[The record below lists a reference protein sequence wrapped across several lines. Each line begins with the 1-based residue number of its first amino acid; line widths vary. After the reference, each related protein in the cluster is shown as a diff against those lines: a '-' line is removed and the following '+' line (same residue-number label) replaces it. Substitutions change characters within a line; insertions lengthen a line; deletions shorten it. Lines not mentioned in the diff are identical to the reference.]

1 MTASPQCAE
10 TRSGRPGRGF
20 TLIELLVVV
29 AIIAML
35 ISILLPSLSR
45 AKEQARQVYCSNN
58 LRSIWTAVLTYALES
73 RERLPFME
81 DCNIANDVMGTGPD
95 ANPFDSRFPS
105 SVGNVMYRYVGD
117 KSWVC
122 PAAIAGFPASAGDT
136 GWKMT
141 YVFSAA
147 GGVGDGIP
155 YDLAPNR
162 NTGSTFDPAMSNY
175 VHFDGR
181 PLKML
186 DGRRYT
192 SSGPNENDKGFWRVR
207 REIVADAIVNESFP
221 MAGGFLYPHRG
232 QLDDRNDLENAE
244 ADFYKNTNSA
254 GARTGRMELHAD
266 ADRVKILYTRSWETH
281 LSGY

>member
-1 MTASPQCAE
+1 MSAHSQHAE
-10 TRSGRPGRGF
+10 SRSRSIRRGF

-29 AIIAML
+29 AIIAVL
-35 ISILLPSLSR
+35 ISILLPALSQ
-45 AKEQARQVYCSNN
+45 AKEQARRVYCTNN
-58 LRSIWTAVLTYALES
+58 LRSIWTGVLTYALEA

-81 DCNIANDVMGTGPD
+81 DCNIANGVEGTGPD
-95 ANPFDSRFPS
+95 ANPFDPRFPTT
-105 SVGNVMYRYVGD
+105 VGNMMYRYVGE

-122 PAAIAGFPASAGDT
+122 PAAVAGFPANVGDT
-136 GWKMT
+136 GWKLT

-147 GGVGDGIP
+147 GGIDEGVP

-162 NTGSTFDPAMSNY
+162 NTGSTFDPAISNY

-181 PLKML
+181 PLRML

-192 SSGPNENDKGFWRVR
+192 SSGPNENDKGYWRVR
-207 REIVADAIVNESFP
+207 REIVADAILNESFP
-221 MAGGFLYPHRG
+221 MAGGFIYPHRG

-244 ADFYKNTNSA
+244 ADFYKNSHCA

-266 ADRVKILYTRSWETH
+266 AERVKILFTRSWETH